1 MMRLKNVL
9 LVNALTSGATG
20 LLLILF
26 NAQVAQLFGS
36 VAQWPFIAA
45 GIAAGV
51 FLVLFAILVLAQ
63 SRRKQVSKGWVKL
76 IIALDIMW
84 VVESAIILLPQLFGL
99 TGIGYALI
107 GAVALW
113 VALMAFLQIRGLKQ
127 PTF

>member
-1 MMRLKNVL
+1 MRLKNVL

-26 NAQVAQLFGS
+26 KTSVAQLFGS
-36 VAQWPFIAA
+36 ATQWPFIAA
-45 GIAAGV
+45 GI
-51 FLVLFAILVLAQ
+51 FLVVFAIMVFAQ
-63 SRRKQVSKGWVKL
+63 SRKQQVSKGWVKL

-99 TGIGYALI
+99 TSVGYALI

-113 VALMAFLQIRGLKQ
+113 VALMAFLQIKGLRQ
-127 PTF
+127 LSF

>member
-26 NAQVAQLFGS
+26 KASVAQLFGS
-36 VAQWPFIAA
+36 AMQWPFIAA
-45 GIAAGV
+45 GI
-51 FLVLFAILVLAQ
+51 FLVVFAIMVFAQ
-63 SRRKQVSKGWVKL
+63 SRKQQVSKGWVKL

-99 TGIGYALI
+99 TSIGYALI
-107 GAVALW
+107 GAIALW
-113 VALMAFLQIRGLKQ
+113 VALMAFLQIKGLKQ
-127 PTF
+127 LSF